1 MSEQLANLY
10 STTLAAPYVAGSL
23 AITVTSATGAP
34 GSGTFTLT
42 ILDAGT
48 GDVILLFRVT
58 SVAGPVFT
66 GAAEGP
72 DTNAAS
78 ASIVVGTILSA
89 AAITQLFADHPG
101 GGGFIQPT
109 TPPVFGNFS
118 NLNFNVGTSV
128 VTTRDDNTS
137 PADAI
142 TLQQTDPG
150 HTGNTAAIQKA
161 PINAAFTIT
170 LGLSLMST
178 PGAGGLLGLWLS
190 DGGSNGII
198 FGTYNQTEWFI
209 IAITSL
215 TNSGGGASSVYNV
228 AASLTTG
235 PLLWLRVQET
245 ASARNYYL
253 SADGVRFILILTES
267 NTAHFTTAD
276 YGIGGFMFNSG
287 GSAQVVLYSF
297 TETTP

>member
-142 TLQQTDPG
+142 TL
-150 HTGNTAAIQKA
+150 
-161 PINAAFTIT
+161 
-170 LGLSLMST
+170 
-178 PGAGGLLGLWLS
+178 
-190 DGGSNGII
+190 
-198 FGTYNQTEWFI
+198 
-209 IAITSL
+209 
-215 TNSGGGASSVYNV
+215 
-228 AASLTTG
+228 
-235 PLLWLRVQET
+235 
-245 ASARNYYL
+245 
-253 SADGVRFILILTES
+253 
-267 NTAHFTTAD
+267 
-276 YGIGGFMFNSG
+276 
-287 GSAQVVLYSF
+287 
-297 TETTP
+297 